1 MKQKFKFEIDSD
13 NDILTLSE
21 SAEADTGNFFPVYK
35 EEYSLTEMKR
45 VIKEEDEHAFI
56 AKLRRRNL
64 FPPFDL
70 ASKLFNALKDFF
82 DNGTGDKIIIDYSDT
97 ESFPVT
103 EEEVVE
109 EIENLE
115 EIVEVD
121 KLLDDDGSVSED
133 DIKEIDSDDD
143 TPRFQL
149 EDDSEFEK

>member
-1 MKQKFKFEIDSD
+1 MKQKFRFEKDLE

-21 SAEADTGNFFPVYK
+21 SAEADPGSYFPVYR
-35 EEYSLTEMKR
+35 EEYSLSEMKKI
-45 VIKEEDEHAFI
+45 VKEQGEQVFI

-70 ASKLFNALKDFF
+70 ASKLFDAAVDFLE
-82 DNGTGDKIIIDYSDT
+82 DETRDHVVVDYNDA
-97 ESFPVT
+97 ESFPVP
-103 EEEVVE
+103 EEEVIE

-121 KLLDDDGSVSED
+121 KLLDDDGGVSED